1 MPKRPRST
9 KPRSPRKSGTYRA
22 LRKRLLE
29 AEQTLQ
35 AIRSG
40 EVDAIVV
47 GGPGGDRVFTLAGAD
62 HDYRVLMDEMS
73 EGVATLAK
81 DGLVSYCNARF
92 ASILGL
98 PAERI
103 VGSTIFGILPSA
115 AKERVAALLQA
126 GLLTVSKGEF
136 ELGGEDGAVKTV
148 LISVS
153 KVAMD
158 TGITQCVIATD
169 LSEEKRREQEV
180 AAERAERDAALRA
193 SEERYR
199 QIVETAVEGIWLV
212 DTDGRTTFANRA
224 LAEMLE
230 YAPSDLRGQP
240 IFDLM
245 NEESAAAAR
254 RFLGRRRRYSELRE
268 FGFRAKSGREVWALL
283 SMSPIEDHR
292 GRYLGAVVMVSDVSD
307 RRKLQAQ
314 LMLADRMSSLGTLSA
329 GVAHEINNP
338 LAYVIASLDLVADR
352 LPEIASMLGREG
364 GQFLEQQVQRAR
376 EGTDRVRK
384 IVRDLKSFSRADEE
398 TVTVTDLVK
407 SLNTSLTL
415 VWNEIKH
422 RARLV
427 KDFDRLPPVRANE
440 ARLGQVFINLFVN
453 AAQAMPEGNIEHNEL
468 RVVGRTDALGNAVVE
483 IHDTGCGIPPDHL
496 DRIFEP
502 FFTTKPVGEG
512 TGLGLAICHGIVTSL
527 GGTLSVQETAV
538 GKGTVFRVV
547 LPAAKSTAE
556 SVHLAPRLV
565 PRPKRR
571 GRILVIDD
579 EKDLTD
585 VTREGLAGLHD
596 VMTTQDARQALEWIG
611 AGARFDLILC
621 DMMMPLMTGMEFHM
635 RLATLNPEQADRV
648 VFMTGGAFTPR
659 AREFLA
665 RLPNLRLE
673 KPFDL
678 GHVLSMVNAH
688 LDIASRP
695 ASLGVGEEETHAVP
709 S

>member
-230 YAPSDLRGQP
+230 YAPSDLRGKP

-376 EGTDRVRK
+376 E
-384 IVRDLKSFSRADEE
+384 E

-468 RVVGRTDALGNAVVE
+468 RVAGRTDALGNAVVE

-585 VTREGLAGLHD
+585 VTREGLAGLHE
-596 VMTTQDARQALEWIG
+596 VMTTQDARQALEWIA
-611 AGARFDLILC
+611 AGHRFDLILC

-635 RLATLNPEQADRV
+635 RLATLAPEQANRV

-678 GHVLSMVNAH
+678 GHVLAMINAH
-688 LDIASRP
+688 LDASRP
-695 ASLGVGEEETHAVP
+695 GALTFGDAGSQATP

>member
-1 MPKRPRST
+1 MAKRPTSK
-9 KPRSPRKSGTYRA
+9 KPRPARKSGAYRA
-22 LRKRLLE
+22 LRKRLQE

-35 AIRSG
+35 AIRTG

-73 EGVATLAK
+73 EGVATLGK
-81 DGLVSYCNARF
+81 GGLVSYCNARF

-103 VGSTIFGILPSA
+103 VGATIFSMLPSA

-126 GLLTVSKGEF
+126 GLLTVSKSEFQLAGEK
-136 ELGGEDGAVKTV
+136 GAAKTV
-148 LISVS
+148 LLSVS

-158 TGITQCVIATD
+158 TGITLCVIATD
-169 LSEEKRREQEV
+169 LTEEKRREQEV
-180 AAERAERDAALRA
+180 LAERAQRDAALRA

-199 QIVETAVEGIWLV
+199 RIVETAVEGIWLV
-212 DTDGRTTFANRA
+212 DSEGRTTFANRA
-224 LAEMLE
+224 LSEMLE
-230 YAPSDLRGQP
+230 YSASDLKGKP
-240 IFDLM
+240 IFDFM
-245 NEESAAAAR
+245 NGESAAAAR

-268 FGFRAKSGREVWALL
+268 FGFKSKTGRELWAQL
-283 SMSPIEDHR
+283 SMSPIEDER
-292 GRYLGAVVMVSDVSD
+292 GAYHGAVVMVSDVSD

-314 LMLADRMSSLGTLSA
+314 LLLADRMSSLGTLSA

-352 LPEIASMLGREG
+352 LPEMLPLLGRER
-364 GQFLEQQVQRAR
+364 GQILEQQVQRAR

-398 TVTVTDLVK
+398 TVSVTDLVK

-453 AAQAMPEGNIEHNEL
+453 AAQAMPEGDIEHNEL

-483 IHDTGCGIPPDHL
+483 IHDTGCGIPADHL

-527 GGTLSVQETAV
+527 GGTLSVQHTEV

-547 LPAAKSTAE
+547 LPAAKATADGIR
-556 SVHLAPRLV
+556 LAPREV
-565 PRPKRR
+565 PRPKSR

-579 EKDLTD
+579 EKELTD
-585 VTREGLAGLHD
+585 VTREGLSGLHD

-635 RLATLNPEQADRV
+635 RLATLVPEQADRV

-678 GHVLSMVNAH
+678 GHVLAMINAH
-688 LDIASRP
+688 LEHSAAP
-695 ASLGVGEEETHAVP
+695 ATLSFRDDESQAAR